1 MYLKYIEIQGFKSFP
16 DKTRLTFDR
25 VLTGIVGPNGSG
37 KSNISDA
44 VKWVLG
50 EQSTKSLR
58 GGKMEDVIF
67 SGTPERNPMGF
78 AQVSMCLDNSDSRIP
93 DVGKEIT
100 VTRRYYR
107 SGDSEYMLN
116 GSPVRLRD
124 LREMFMDTGL
134 GRDGY
139 SVIGQGRIS
148 EVVESK
154 SSDRREVFE
163 EASGI
168 AKFRFRKTEAERKL
182 QQTEDNLS
190 RLRDIAGELESRVG
204 PLREQSEKAKKFL
217 EYAEER
223 RTLEITLYSDTIKRS
238 RDNISKEDEKIEIA
252 RLDYRNLDERFQ
264 EIGGEIDQLY
274 ENSRL
279 AGSRSSDLSAEIDVR
294 NSAIS
299 AIEAKIAVLRN
310 DIMHGERDVRE
321 LEDDIRSLS
330 EGGSG
335 IISDIQ
341 ARLADAQQKED
352 QAAAVEDAIAGLE
365 KDLEIL
371 AQDTQ
376 STDRIRAER
385 LERLNALQKEIA
397 DLRVETVASQSV
409 IETMD
414 EREAFIK
421 ESLPPELD
429 RLEDRNARLKET
441 EEYIENLSGDITAR
455 ENETKGYELRLG
467 SRNDK
472 LTQVADKVSACE
484 NEIERM
490 RQRMNLLSDLE
501 SSSEGYQPP
510 VRKVLSARDDRRLR
524 GVVGTVGSLLTVDEG
539 LETAIETALGA
550 AIQNIVV
557 DDERSAKAAIG
568 LLRDERAGRATF
580 LPLDTVS
587 ARRFENR
594 EVLGDPGVVGVASE
608 LVSCDERYRPAVDSL
623 LGNVLIV
630 EDLDYASAIARKAR
644 YRIRIVTR
652 DGQIIN
658 AGGSYTGGS
667 VRAQAG
673 MFSRRAEIDELEKK
687 IAQRRKD
694 SEALREELDRAREE
708 VSKAQAEL
716 TAVSSELITAREDRI
731 RAESAAERLRDEI
744 EALRTNAEAASAELD
759 SIDSGRQQR
768 QAEITRAEAKSA
780 ALQSEAERLEEQLTQ
795 NDSADGIM
803 EKRTGIMQQLTERR
817 VERAELLKDAERSRQ
832 SVEDLRLRGD
842 ESLGRMSNLQE
853 TIASIKGENDERQ
866 KQIDALE
873 EEATGARKEIDDI
886 RTEIAKSGELRNE
899 NDRRTQELRGE
910 QDGIAEQRE
919 KIASEI
925 SRLEER
931 KQALQNDYNSAAN
944 RLWEEYELSVAEA
957 LPLCVEFT
965 SVTDLRQKVSS
976 VRNRIRA
983 LGNVNVAA
991 IEEYQ
996 EVSARY
1002 QFMSEQ
1008 IADVDESRKSL
1019 LRLIDDLER
1028 EMKQI
1033 FTRSFNEINEKFHYT
1048 FKMLFGGGH
1057 ANLFLTDENDILE
1070 SGIELDVQPPGK
1082 VIRSLSLL
1090 SGGEKALVA
1099 IAIYMAMLEVNPSPF
1114 CILDEIDSALDE
1126 NNVVR
1131 FARYAKTMID
1141 RTQLIA
1147 ITHKRGTMEEAD
1159 VLYGVTMQEEGV
1171 SKVLRLSVE
1180 EAQLVLDSE
1189 QNGRNS

>member
-116 GSPVRLRD
+116 GSTVRLRD

-154 SSDRREVFE
+154 SSDRREIFE

-238 RDNISKEDEKIEIA
+238 RDSISKEDEKIEIA
-252 RLDYRNLDERFQ
+252 RLDYRSLDERFQ
-264 EIGGEIDQLY
+264 EIGVEIEQLY
-274 ENSRL
+274 ENSRQ

-310 DIMHGERDVRE
+310 DIMHGERDIRE
-321 LEDDIRSLS
+321 LQEDISSLS

-335 IISDIQ
+335 IVREIQ

-376 STDRIRAER
+376 STDRMRSER

-397 DLRVETVASQSV
+397 DLRVETVASRSV

-414 EREAFIK
+414 ERENFIR

-441 EEYIENLSGDITAR
+441 EEYIAGLSGDITAR

-467 SRNDK
+467 SRNEK
-472 LTQVADKVSACE
+472 LSQAADKVSACE

-501 SSSEGYQPP
+501 SSNEGYQPP
-510 VRKVLSARDDRRLR
+510 VRKVLSAREDKRLR
-524 GVVGTVGSLLTVDEG
+524 GIVGTVGSLLTVDEG

-594 EVLGDPGVVGVASE
+594 EVLGDPGVVG
-608 LVSCDERYRPAVDSL
+608 
-623 LGNVLIV
+623 
-630 EDLDYASAIARKAR
+630 
-644 YRIRIVTR
+644 
-652 DGQIIN
+652 
-658 AGGSYTGGS
+658 
-667 VRAQAG
+667 
-673 MFSRRAEIDELEKK
+673 
-687 IAQRRKD
+687 
-694 SEALREELDRAREE
+694 
-708 VSKAQAEL
+708 
-716 TAVSSELITAREDRI
+716 
-731 RAESAAERLRDEI
+731 
-744 EALRTNAEAASAELD
+744 
-759 SIDSGRQQR
+759 
-768 QAEITRAEAKSA
+768 
-780 ALQSEAERLEEQLTQ
+780 
-795 NDSADGIM
+795 
-803 EKRTGIMQQLTERR
+803 
-817 VERAELLKDAERSRQ
+817 
-832 SVEDLRLRGD
+832 
-842 ESLGRMSNLQE
+842 
-853 TIASIKGENDERQ
+853 
-866 KQIDALE
+866 
-873 EEATGARKEIDDI
+873 
-886 RTEIAKSGELRNE
+886 
-899 NDRRTQELRGE
+899 
-910 QDGIAEQRE
+910 
-919 KIASEI
+919 
-925 SRLEER
+925 
-931 KQALQNDYNSAAN
+931 
-944 RLWEEYELSVAEA
+944 
-957 LPLCVEFT
+957 
-965 SVTDLRQKVSS
+965 
-976 VRNRIRA
+976 
-983 LGNVNVAA
+983 
-991 IEEYQ
+991 
-996 EVSARY
+996 
-1002 QFMSEQ
+1002 
-1008 IADVDESRKSL
+1008 
-1019 LRLIDDLER
+1019 
-1028 EMKQI
+1028 
-1033 FTRSFNEINEKFHYT
+1033 
-1048 FKMLFGGGH
+1048 
-1057 ANLFLTDENDILE
+1057 
-1070 SGIELDVQPPGK
+1070 
-1082 VIRSLSLL
+1082 
-1090 SGGEKALVA
+1090 
-1099 IAIYMAMLEVNPSPF
+1099 
-1114 CILDEIDSALDE
+1114 
-1126 NNVVR
+1126 
-1131 FARYAKTMID
+1131 
-1141 RTQLIA
+1141 
-1147 ITHKRGTMEEAD
+1147 
-1159 VLYGVTMQEEGV
+1159 
-1171 SKVLRLSVE
+1171 
-1180 EAQLVLDSE
+1180 
-1189 QNGRNS
+1189 

>member
-16 DKTRLTFDR
+16 DKTRLSFDR

-139 SVIGQGRIS
+139 SVIGQGRIA

-204 PLREQSEKAKKFL
+204 PLREQSEKARKFL

-223 RTLEITLYSDTIKRS
+223 KSLEITLYSDTIKRS

-252 RLDYRNLDERFQ
+252 RLDYRRLDERFQ
-264 EIGGEIDQLY
+264 DIGGEIEQLY
-274 ENSRL
+274 ENSRQ
-279 AGSRSSDLSAEIDVR
+279 AGSRSADLSGQIDSK
-294 NSAIS
+294 NAAIS

-310 DIMHGERDVRE
+310 DIMHGERDIRE
-321 LEDDIRSLS
+321 LEEDISSLS
-330 EGGSG
+330 DGDSG
-335 IISDIQ
+335 IRRDIE

-352 QAAAVEDAIAGLE
+352 QAAAVAEAIAGLE

-371 AQDTQ
+371 AEDTQ
-376 STDRIRAER
+376 STDRMRAER

-397 DLRVETVASQSV
+397 DLRVEIVASRSV

-414 EREAFIK
+414 DRESFIK

-441 EEYIENLSGDITAR
+441 EEYINSLSGDISSK
-455 ENETKGYELRLG
+455 ENETKGYELRLA
-467 SRNDK
+467 SRNDR
-472 LTQVADKVSACE
+472 LSQAADRVSACE

-501 SSSEGYQPP
+501 SSNEGYQPP
-510 VRKVLSARDDRRLR
+510 VRKVLSARDEKRLR
-524 GVVGTVGSLLTVDEG
+524 GIVGTVGSLLTVGAG

-580 LPLDTVS
+580 LPLDTVT
-587 ARRFENR
+587 ARNFENR
-594 EVLGDPGVVGVASE
+594 GILSDPGVIGIASE
-608 LVSCDERYRPAVDSL
+608 LVSCDDRYRPAVDSL

-630 EDLDYASAIARKAR
+630 EDLDYASAIARRAR

-673 MFSRRAEIDELEKK
+673 MFSRRTEIEELENR
-687 IAQRRKD
+687 IAQRKKD
-694 SEALREELDRAREE
+694 SAALAEELAKAREE
-708 VSKAQAEL
+708 AARAQAEL
-716 TAVSSELITAREDRI
+716 TAASSELVTAREDLI
-731 RAESAAERLRDEI
+731 RAESAAERLKDEI
-744 EALRTNAEAASAELD
+744 GALKLNAEAASAELD
-759 SIDSGRQQR
+759 SIDSGRTQR
-768 QAEITRAEAKSA
+768 LADISRAESKSE
-780 ALQSEAERLEEQLTQ
+780 ALQAEAERLEQQLTEE
-795 NDSADGIM
+795 DPSDGIM

-832 SVEDLRLRGD
+832 SAEDLKLRGS
-842 ESLGRMSNLQE
+842 ESLGRISNLQD
-853 TIASIKGENDERQ
+853 TITSIKGENEERN
-866 KQIDALE
+866 KQISGLE
-873 EEATGARKEIDDI
+873 EEASAARKEIEDI
-886 RTEIAKSGELRNE
+886 RAVISQSGELRDA
-899 NDRRTQELRGE
+899 NDRRTQELRSE
-910 QDGIAEQRE
+910 QDSIAEQRE

-957 LPLCVEFT
+957 LPLCVEFS
-965 SVTDLRQKVSS
+965 SVTELRQKVSS

-996 EVSARY
+996 EVSTRY
-1002 QFMSEQ
+1002 QFLSEQ
-1008 IADVDESRKSL
+1008 ISDVDESRKSL

-1057 ANLFLTDENDILE
+1057 ANLFLTDENDILG

-1099 IAIYMAMLEVNPSPF
+1099 IAIYMAILEVNPSPF

-1180 EAQLVLDSE
+1180 EAQLVLDRE
-1189 QNGRNS
+1189 QNGRNN

>member
-1 MYLKYIEIQGFKSFP
+1 M
-16 DKTRLTFDR
+16 
-25 VLTGIVGPNGSG
+25 
-37 KSNISDA
+37 
-44 VKWVLG
+44 
-50 EQSTKSLR
+50 
-58 GGKMEDVIF
+58 
-67 SGTPERNPMGF
+67 
-78 AQVSMCLDNSDSRIP
+78 
-93 DVGKEIT
+93 
-100 VTRRYYR
+100 
-107 SGDSEYMLN
+107 
-116 GSPVRLRD
+116 
-124 LREMFMDTGL
+124 
-134 GRDGY
+134 
-139 SVIGQGRIS
+139 
-148 EVVESK
+148 VESK

-204 PLREQSEKAKKFL
+204 PLREQSEKARKFL

-223 RTLEITLYSDTIKRS
+223 KSLEITLYSDTIKRS

-252 RLDYRNLDERFQ
+252 RLDYRRLDEKFQ
-264 EIGGEIDQLY
+264 DIGGEIEQLY
-274 ENSRL
+274 ENSRQ
-279 AGSRSSDLSAEIDVR
+279 AGSRSADLSGQIDSK
-294 NSAIS
+294 NAAIS

-310 DIMHGERDVRE
+310 DIMHGERDIRE
-321 LEDDIRSLS
+321 LEEDISSLS
-330 EGGSG
+330 DGDSG
-335 IISDIQ
+335 IRRDIE

-352 QAAAVEDAIAGLE
+352 QAAAVAEAIAGLE

-371 AQDTQ
+371 AEDTQ
-376 STDRIRAER
+376 STDRMRAER
-385 LERLNALQKEIA
+385 LERLNALQKVIA
-397 DLRVETVASQSV
+397 DLRVEIVASRSV

-414 EREAFIK
+414 DRESFIK

-441 EEYIENLSGDITAR
+441 EEYINSLSGDISSK
-455 ENETKGYELRLG
+455 ENETKGYELRLA
-467 SRNDK
+467 SRNDR
-472 LTQVADKVSACE
+472 LSQAADRVSACE

-501 SSSEGYQPP
+501 SSNEGYQPP
-510 VRKVLSARDDRRLR
+510 VRKVLSARDEKRLR
-524 GVVGTVGSLLTVDEG
+524 GIVGTVGSLLTVGAG

-580 LPLDTVS
+580 LPLDTVT
-587 ARRFENR
+587 ARNFENR
-594 EVLGDPGVVGVASE
+594 GILSDPGVIGIASE
-608 LVSCDERYRPAVDSL
+608 LVSCDDRYRPAVDSL

-630 EDLDYASAIARKAR
+630 EDLDYASAIARRAR

-673 MFSRRAEIDELEKK
+673 MFSRRAEIEELENR
-687 IAQRRKD
+687 IAQRKKD
-694 SEALREELDRAREE
+694 SAALAEELAKAREE
-708 VSKAQAEL
+708 ATRAQAEL
-716 TAVSSELITAREDRI
+716 TAASSELVTAREDLI
-731 RAESAAERLRDEI
+731 RAESVAERLKDEI
-744 EALRTNAEAASAELD
+744 GALKLNAEAASAELD
-759 SIDSGRQQR
+759 SIDSGRTQR
-768 QAEITRAEAKSA
+768 LADISRAESKSE
-780 ALQSEAERLEEQLTQ
+780 ALQTEAERLEQQLTEE
-795 NDSADGIM
+795 DPSDGIM

-817 VERAELLKDAERSRQ
+817 VERAELLKDAERSHQ
-832 SVEDLRLRGD
+832 SAEDLRLRGS
-842 ESLGRMSNLQE
+842 ESLGRISNLQD
-853 TIASIKGENDERQ
+853 TITSIKGENEERN
-866 KQIDALE
+866 KQISDLE
-873 EEATGARKEIDDI
+873 EEASAARKEIEDI
-886 RTEIAKSGELRNE
+886 RAVISQSGELRDA
-899 NDRRTQELRGE
+899 NDRRTQELRSE
-910 QDGIAEQRE
+910 QDSIAEQRE

-957 LPLCVEFT
+957 LPLCVEFS
-965 SVTDLRQKVSS
+965 SVTELRQKVSS

-1002 QFMSEQ
+1002 QFLSEQ
-1008 IADVDESRKSL
+1008 ISDVDESRKSL

-1057 ANLFLTDENDILE
+1057 ANLFLTDENDILG

-1099 IAIYMAMLEVNPSPF
+1099 IAIYMAILEVNPSPF

-1180 EAQLVLDSE
+1180 EAQLVLDRE
-1189 QNGRNS
+1189 QNGRNN

>member
-1 MYLKYIEIQGFKSFP
+1 MYLKYVEIQGFKSFP
-16 DKTRLTFDR
+16 DKTRLSFER
-25 VLTGIVGPNGSG
+25 GLTGIVGPNGSG

-78 AQVSMCLDNSDSRIP
+78 AQVSICLDNSDSRLP
-93 DVGKEIT
+93 DVGTEVT

-107 SGDSEYMLN
+107 SGDSEYLLN

-148 EVVESK
+148 EVVESR
-154 SSDRREVFE
+154 SADRREVFE

-182 QQTEDNLS
+182 VQTEDNLS

-204 PLREQSEKAKKFL
+204 PLREQSEKARKFL
-217 EYAEER
+217 EYSDER
-223 RTLEITLYSDTIKRS
+223 KKLEITLYSDTIRRS
-238 RDNISKEDEKIEIA
+238 RENISKEDEKIEIA
-252 RLDYRNLDERFQ
+252 RLDYRKLDERFQ
-264 EIGGEIDQLY
+264 EIGVEIEELY
-274 ENSRL
+274 ENSRQ
-279 AGSRSSDLSAEIDVR
+279 AGSQSSQLSSEIDGKNAR
-294 NSAIS
+294 IS
-299 AIEAKIAVLRN
+299 AIEAGIAVLRN
-310 DIMHGERDVRE
+310 DIMHGERDIRE
-321 LEDDIRSLS
+321 LEEDMASLS
-330 EGGSG
+330 EGDSG
-335 IISDIQ
+335 IQKEMASRT
-341 ARLADAQQKED
+341 AEAQQKED
-352 QAAAVEDAIAGLE
+352 QAAAVEEAIAGLE

-371 AQDTQ
+371 ARDTL
-376 STDRIRAER
+376 STDRMRAER
-385 LERLNALQKEIA
+385 LERLAGLQKEIA
-397 DLRVETVASQSV
+397 DLRVEAVASRSV
-409 IETMD
+409 IETMN
-414 EREAFIK
+414 ERESFIR
-421 ESLPPELD
+421 EALPPELD
-429 RLEDRNARLKET
+429 RLEDRSARLKET
-441 EEYIENLSGDITAR
+441 EEYISGLESNITEKENSAR
-455 ENETKGYELRLG
+455 GYELRL
-467 SRNDK
+467 STRNEK
-472 LTQVADKVSACE
+472 LSQAADKVSACE

-490 RQRMNLLSDLE
+490 VQRMNLLSDLE
-501 SSSEGYQPP
+501 SSNEGFQPP
-510 VRKVLSARDDRRLR
+510 VRRVLSAREEKKLR
-524 GVVGTVGSLLTVDEG
+524 GIVGTVGSLLTVGEG

-550 AIQNIVV
+550 SIQNIVV

-568 LLRDERAGRATF
+568 FLRDNRAGRATF
-580 LPLDTVS
+580 LPLDTVT
-587 ARRFENR
+587 ARSFEHR
-594 EVLGDPGVVGVASE
+594 ERLGDAGVIGIASE
-608 LVSCDERYRPAVDSL
+608 LVSCDEKYRPAVDSL
-623 LGNVLIV
+623 LGNVLVV
-630 EDLDYASAIARKAR
+630 EDLDYASAIARRAG
-644 YRIRIVTR
+644 YRVRIVTR

-673 MFSRRAEIDELEKK
+673 MFSRRTEIDELEKK
-687 IAQRRKD
+687 IKERRND
-694 SEALREELDRAREE
+694 CEALRAELDSARSEA
-708 VSKAQAEL
+708 SKAQAEL
-716 TAVSSELITAREDRI
+716 TAVTSELVTAREDRI
-731 RAESAAERLRDEI
+731 RAESSAERLRDEI
-744 EALRTNAEAASAELD
+744 EALKANAEAASAELD
-759 SIDSGRQQR
+759 SIESGRQQR
-768 QAEITRAEAKSA
+768 LSDIARYESRST
-780 ALQSEAERLEEQLTQ
+780 ALESEAQRLEDQLTTE
-795 NDSADGIM
+795 DSSDGIM
-803 EKRTGIMQQLTERR
+803 EKRTGIMQQITERR
-817 VERAELLKDAERSRQ
+817 VERAELLKDAERARQ
-832 SVEDLRLRGD
+832 SAEDLRLRGS
-842 ESLGRMSNLQE
+842 ESLGRLSNLQE
-853 TIASIKGENDERQ
+853 TIDAIRAENAAR
-866 KQIDALE
+866 E
-873 EEATGARKEIDDI
+873 EEIKKSQEEVDSVRKEIEDI
-886 RTEIAKSGELRNE
+886 RAGIARSGEIRDE

-910 QDGIAEQRE
+910 QDGISEQRE

-931 KQALQNDYNSAAN
+931 KTSLQNDYNSAAN

-965 SVTDLRQKVSS
+965 SITDLRQKVSS

-996 EVSARY
+996 EVSSRY
-1002 QFMSEQ
+1002 QFLSEQ
-1008 IADVDESRKSL
+1008 ISDVDESRRSL

-1082 VIRSLSLL
+1082 VIKSLSLL

-1099 IAIYMAMLEVNPSPF
+1099 IAIYMAILEVNPSPF

-1131 FARYAKTMID
+1131 FARYAKTMTD
-1141 RTQLIA
+1141 RTQIIA

-1159 VLYGVTMQEEGV
+1159 VLYGITMQEEGV

-1180 EAQLVLDSE
+1180 EARLVLE
-1189 QNGRNS
+1189 KEENGRN